1 MEGKQTLSTQSFSH
15 VLLFGTPWT
24 AACQAPLSMEVFR
37 QEYKSGLPFPPPGDL
52 PNPWI
57 EPAAPGSLALVG
69 RFFTIV
75 PSEKPI
81 KSLRC
86 PVLSCSVTSDS
97 SQSHG
102 L

>member
-1 MEGKQTLSTQSFSH
+1 MEGKQTLFTQSFSH

-24 AACQAPLSMEVFR
+24 VACQPPLSMEVFR

-57 EPAAPGSLALVG
+57 EPAAPVSLALVG
-69 RFFTIV
+69 RFFTTV

-81 KSLRC
+81 KNLC
-86 PVLSCSVTSDS
+86 CAVLSCSVTSDS
-97 SQSHG
+97 